1 MKHFVM
7 NDQETNAR
15 SGVHVWANEQAMR
28 EIYLKPFEITVKEW
42 EVLGAMSSF
51 SYLGTKWAGAN
62 TDLLYGILRDEWGF
76 DGFVSSDA
84 VFGFME
90 APDAIVSGNDLMLD
104 VMSPTKNV
112 KRLEKAYKKHPEG
125 IAHGLR
131 ESTHHVLYTILKTYI
146 FD

>member
-1 MKHFVM
+1 MLF
-7 NDQETNAR
+7 R
-15 SGVHVWANEQAMR
+15 
-28 EIYLKPFEITVKEW
+28 
-42 EVLGAMSSF
+42 

-112 KRLEKAYKKHPEG
+112 KRLKKAYKKHPEG

>member
-1 MKHFVM
+1 MHLELYYVDEGSFKLRI
-7 NDQETNAR
+7 QGET
-15 SGVHVWANEQAMR
+15 
-28 EIYLKPFEITVKEW
+28 LDLKPDKPFEITVKEG